1 MRYILLLLTLYF
13 NTASI
18 AQKATTST
26 SKKALDH
33 TVYDSW
39 KEITYEELT
48 PDGTHAAFTINPQ
61 DGDGKVVF
69 YDLKTNTQD
78 SIHRAA
84 NISLTYDSKYAI
96 FKIKPQQNLVKELRR
111 QKKKKDELPKDSLGI
126 YSFQTRKT
134 EKIPLV
140 KSYRIPEKGSGWL
153 AYQIDVKKE
162 DKDKVKTESQ
172 SQPNDKSK
180 KAKKINEENGFTLVL
195 RKLSD
200 GKETPFLYVTDYK
213 FAKHGQGLLFS
224 TTGNDSTLQAGVYWY
239 DLQTETPNLLY
250 EGHSKFKYKGLSIN
264 EGGDQAAFLVDT
276 DTTKALINYFKLYHW
291 KKGDATSQMLN
302 VETDA
307 NFPKDWLISEH
318 YTPLFSKNGEKLF
331 FGTAPIP
338 LVQDTTLLPEEI
350 VNVEIWN
357 SEDDF
362 IYPQQNVRLESERK
376 RTYLAA
382 IDLNNNKMIQLGS
395 EDIPTINTGDEGNA
409 NILFGKTDVPY
420 RKAITWEGNVPD
432 DLYIFNLQDGSKKKI
447 ATAIRGFANLSPKAN
462 YVYWF
467 SDPDTAWFSY
477 TIKTEKTI
485 QLTKGLNVKFADE
498 LDDHP
503 DYPGRYGA
511 AGWTANDELFIAYD
525 RYDLWAFDPQNN
537 RPPVNL
543 TKIGRQQKITFRYV
557 KLDADERFI
566 NPDKDLLLSA
576 FDETTKASGYYTL
589 SLKNGKLTKR
599 IMDNF
604 RFGDEEKAKLADQ
617 LLFTRQSFREF
628 PDIWTVPDTK
638 FSSPKKLSNANP
650 QMKNYLWGNV
660 ELVKWNSLDNIHLEG
675 LLYKP
680 EGFDPNK
687 KYPMIVYFYERNS
700 DNLYEYTPP
709 TPLRST
715 INRTTYVSDGYL
727 VFVPDIV
734 YKIGFPG
741 ESAYNSIMP
750 GITSLIEKGFVDEKN
765 IGVQGHSWGGYQTAY
780 LVTRTNLFKAA
791 EAGAIVANMTSA
803 YGGIRWGSGMSRMF
817 QYERTQSRIGGTLW
831 EKPLLYI
838 ENSPLFFADKIETPI
853 LLLHNDADTAVPWYQ
868 GIEMYMALRRLDK
881 PVWMLNYN
889 GEPHWPVKREN
900 RMDFQIRMKQFFDY
914 YLKGAEEPLWMK
926 EGIPAIE
933 KGIIT
938 GY

>member
-18 AQKATTST
+18 AQKAIPS

-39 KEITYEELT
+39 KEITYDELT

-61 DGDGKVVF
+61 DGDGKIVF
-69 YDLKTNTQD
+69 YDLKTSTQD
-78 SIHRAA
+78 SVHRAA

-96 FKIKPQQNLVKELRR
+96 FKIKPQQKMVKELRR
-111 QKKKKDELPKDSLGI
+111 QKKKKDDLPKDSLGI

-134 EKIPLV
+134 EKIPNV
-140 KSYRIPEKGSGWL
+140 KSYKVPEKASGWL
-153 AYQIDVKKE
+153 AYQMDAKKE
-162 DKDKVKTESQ
+162 EKSKTESQ
-172 SQPNDKSK
+172 SQPNNKSK
-180 KAKKINEENGFTLVL
+180 KAKKDNEENGFTLVL

-200 GKETPFLYVTDYK
+200 GKETSFSSVTDYQ
-213 FAKHGQGLLFS
+213 FAKYGQGLLFS
-224 TTGNDSTLQAGVYWY
+224 TTGNDSTLHAGVYWY
-239 DLQTETPNLLY
+239 DLQNQIFNTLY

-276 DTTKALINYFKLYHW
+276 DTTKALIHYFKLYHW

-302 VETDA
+302 VEGDA
-307 NFPKDWLISEH
+307 HFPKSWFISEH
-318 YTPLFSKNGEKLF
+318 YTPLFSKNGDKLF

-338 LVQDTTLLPEEI
+338 VVQDTTLLPEEI

-362 IYPQQNVRLESERK
+362 IYPQQNVQLESEKK

-382 IDLNNNKMIQLGS
+382 IGFNNNKMTQLGN
-395 EDIPTINTGDEGNA
+395 EDIPTIITGDEGNA

-462 YVYWF
+462 YVYWY

-477 TIKTEKTI
+477 SIKTEKSI
-485 QLTKGLNVKFADE
+485 KLTKGLNVKFADE

-503 DYPGRYGA
+503 DYPSQYGA

-525 RYDLWAFDPQNN
+525 RYDLWAFDPQSNK
-537 RPPVNL
+537 PPVNL

-604 RFGDEEKAKLADQ
+604 RFGDVEKAKLADQ

-628 PDIWTVPDTK
+628 PDIWTAPDTK

-660 ELVKWNSLDNIHLEG
+660 ELVKWNSLDNVHLEG

-926 EGIPAIE
+926 NGIPAIE